1 MMHIKPF
8 DCISFSIFLRIKAIF
23 IAPYQFP
30 IGQKKNSKAS
40 ISNHP
45 FCFRFLYKN
54 RCKLFTMSFLFYNF
68 SLYKIAEKMCSPI
81 SLMQRITQLNTEYL
95 NIRVS
100 IVVLDG
106 RPYTGVPGKIKTY

>member
-1 MMHIKPF
+1 MV
-8 DCISFSIFLRIKAIF
+8 R
-23 IAPYQFP
+23 
-30 IGQKKNSKAS
+30 KKKSKAS

-68 SLYKIAEKMCSPI
+68 SFYKIAEKNVFSNI
-81 SLMQRITQLNTEYL
+81 FSVKFKMQRITQHNTEYL

-106 RPYTGVPGKIKTY
+106 RPYNGVP